1 MTLPPTGPATD
12 PGTVPAPPAPGRLG
26 QPLDPDEAGR
36 YLAELDAWCRSRRTE
51 LAVLDGAALAAQR
64 PDPASIDDLML
75 SLALW
80 KAVADRSAL
89 LSATWDGGRVGPVE
103 RERLAALV
111 WGRLDALERQG
122 APGGGSGLSLS
133 LPEACRLSDS
143 LVAALRVR
151 LGLDLSGAEV
161 TARTRALRAQLER
174 IRDQVAGEPP
184 GTGQQKAA
192 ARSGRLARRLAELA
206 DRAGRGGDVE
216 GLLGPLEIEAA
227 TFERDL
233 IVGSARR
240 RQAGRLVARARKQRA
255 ELEARESALR
265 ELVGTCV
272 AEVEPAPRY
281 AVPDV
286 SVLGPVP
293 NTPAALEHYLSRL
306 DQVARAMEVVQ
317 TAYGQALAVRSE
329 LAGRLAALSVKA
341 TALGVAQHPDLE
353 RSRSMALETLDR
365 RPCPVV
371 IAEQLVGLY
380 ASYLTAAAAPA
391 AAPAAAATA
400 TEPAPP
406 PPVADA
412 QEVRP

>member
-1 MTLPPTGPATD
+1 MTLPSPGPTTD
-12 PGTVPAPPAPGRLG
+12 PGTVPAPAAPGRLG
-26 QPLDPDEAGR
+26 QPLDPVEAGR
-36 YLAELDAWCRSRRTE
+36 YLADLDAWCRSRRAE
-51 LAVLDGAALAAQR
+51 LAVLDSAALAARQQ
-64 PDPASIDDLML
+64 DPATTDDLML

-80 KAVADRSAL
+80 KAVTDRSAL
-89 LSATWDGGRVGPVE
+89 LSATWDGGRVGPVQ
-103 RERLAALV
+103 REQLAALV
-111 WGRLDALERQG
+111 WGRLDALDRQS
-122 APGGGSGLSLS
+122 APGGRTGLSLS

-174 IRDQVAGEPP
+174 IRDQVAAEPP
-184 GTGQQKAA
+184 GTHQQEAA

-206 DRAGRGGDVE
+206 DKAGRGGDVE

-233 IVGSARR
+233 IVGGARR
-240 RQAGRLVARARKQRA
+240 QQAGQLVTRARTQRAALAARQATLQELVA
-255 ELEARESALR
+255 
-265 ELVGTCV
+265 TCV

-286 SVLGPVP
+286 AALGPVP
-293 NTPAALEHYLSRL
+293 NTPAALQRYLTRL
-306 DQVARAMEVVQ
+306 DQVTRAMEVVQ
-317 TAYGQALAVRSE
+317 AAYSQPLAVRSE
-329 LAGRLAALSVKA
+329 LAGRLAALAVKA
-341 TALGVAQHPDLE
+341 AALGVAADPDLE

-380 ASYLTAAAAPA
+380 ASYLTAAAARPTT
-391 AAPAAAATA
+391 PGTA
-400 TEPAPP
+400 TPPAPAPP
-406 PPVADA
+406 LPDA